1 MTPAADGRG
10 RLALVIGSGSVMC
23 AAALGVQRVLRRE
36 GIELDLL
43 VGCSGGALYAAAAAL
58 GWSVEHTI
66 EATLR
71 LWNREA
77 TGKKNRRALLQAVM
91 PRLFGFDERFGMR
104 DDGPILQRLKEGS
117 GYATFAETGI
127 PLFITATDFAD
138 GEQVVLSDGY
148 IRDAIRASISIPF
161 VLPPYKIGDRLLV
174 DGYLSDPLP
183 VNVAMREGADVI
195 LAIGFESYYQRRIT
209 TPARFAFQISAIMTN
224 NLPRSRY
231 AFHNASHHAE
241 MIPIVPEF
249 NRRIGLFSTDQIPYV
264 IEEGERTAEK
274 HVPYV
279 KRLLE
284 AGGPR

>member
-1 MTPAADGRG
+1 VSDAVSR
-10 RLALVIGSGSVMC
+10 RSKLALVIGSGSVMC

-36 GIELDLL
+36 GVELDLV

-58 GWSVEHTI
+58 GWSVEHTV

-77 TGKKNRRALLQAVM
+77 TGKKNRRALLQALM
-91 PRLFGFDERFGMR
+91 PRLFGFDAEFGMR
-104 DDGPILQRLKEGS
+104 DDRPILARLEEAYGE
-117 GYATFAETGI
+117 ATFADAEI
-127 PLFITATDFAD
+127 PLFITATDFSD
-138 GEQVVLSDGY
+138 GEQVVLSEGY

-161 VLPPYKIGDRLLV
+161 VLPPYRVGDRLLV

-195 LAIGFESYYQRRIT
+195 LALGFESYYQRRIT
-209 TPARFAFQISAIMTN
+209 SPARFAFQISAIMTN
-224 NLPRSRY
+224 NLLRSRY

-249 NRRIGLFSTDQIPYV
+249 NRRIGLFATDQIPYV

-274 HVPYV
+274 HVSYI

-284 AGGPR
+284 AGGPT